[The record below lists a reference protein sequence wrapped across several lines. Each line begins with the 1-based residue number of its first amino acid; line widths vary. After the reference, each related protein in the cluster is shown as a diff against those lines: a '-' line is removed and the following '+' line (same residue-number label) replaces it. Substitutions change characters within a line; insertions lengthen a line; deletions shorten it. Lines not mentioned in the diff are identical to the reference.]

1 MDMDRTNFDN
11 EMILLAIKNRMLR
24 NHNFLRETNIN
35 ISHVRKILYRF
46 GCSMRAFVLSDS

>member
-1 MDMDRTNFDN
+1 MDRTNFDN